1 MVQITVVLLFQ
12 LCYSTHVQMNHMR
25 SFRHPKKL
33 LQTLITAWEKMTELQ
48 AQLLG
53 EGAVL
58 QEEAHSMDVMMTVKS
73 WNDQKNQ
80 NSCEQYLRHLLNLKL
95 QLAKRSMTPRAWPVI
110 YLSKSPIQNY
120 LKWVVK
126 VTEDKSE
133 KTMADK
139 SQENSE
145 SIKHLMQQLVDPSDL
160 NLVQNFPDKHYISK
174 WLYLSDQDILPL
186 ECKDFLNLHGFFKQA
201 LEDVYFPQ
209 TKSDMAHAQ
218 QQHQIYATKCVT
230 QVVNHLRSHLQ
241 KANQKYEDL
250 FIVTLL
256 HPFRY
261 DAGEKIFLCLLSTND
276 LKYLIKNLKEQ
287 STEYFTVR
295 ETSLLKKQAYLFYLA
310 VSVFDS
316 AASIDVRECHVKQ
329 HLLYMQ
335 KTLQNEL
342 LPQVEDAIVTNC
354 TDSETGYDWTAIQSD
369 LSSLMSGFKLRGE
382 DEGPTLEDVLQST
395 SQAKDAVSIAMQST
409 LTHDDIHS
417 KRSAITHEDI
427 HLKQSTVTGEDTHPK
442 RSAVTHGDT
451 HLKQSMVTGEDT
463 HTKRSAVTHGD
474 THLKQSIVTSEDSH
488 PKRSIPTHEDAHP
501 KQSSTTRE
509 DTHPKPKMAPQPGAQ
524 KEVFQVLLEMIDLDK
539 YYPQKLTPTDAV
551 CICKETLESCQ
562 YIEQPELLP
571 YYIMHKIMMHNYK
584 SRTNMLRSPPNSA
597 DSDSDS
603 DNDDDDDDQNS
614 DTAENCGQII
624 TLRDVHPMDGL
635 LALIHC
641 TNNFL
646 RQDLMAKLS
655 TCKLA
660 IPFLLPDPKAQTLTL
675 PLWSMRSMVKEWKS
689 KSGDM
694 EYRIVDCKTPI
705 VSFLRFSESEI
716 SKSKMLN
723 DVIGDS
729 EHDFFFHW
737 DCEGGSAKRILVDGL
752 VELCWYLPAG
762 KQSDHFSDVISF
774 ANLHGDA
781 REHNKQA
788 TFLSQVSFMNF
799 VLLTKRDMNDHNGI
813 KVLQDLMK
821 APGGLVLMF
830 SDAKEDDKIKIP
842 KGTLERNMYNRI
854 KLNKKNAATIKN
866 EICRQITQKLDQHTQ
881 CAGVVSKQFK
891 SLTDCAK
898 IARMIGILVDED
910 IEDCKE
916 GKKLAT
922 ALVAEITSLDTDLVS
937 TASVKDRMLPL
948 QGPKL
953 WHTWAKHDKEQHRHI
968 NRGSRG
974 IEQYNSEKE
983 TEKIAIRR
991 KQLKQANPPTPV
1003 MRLFI
1008 LTLLQ
1013 HKGSIREYFLQWL
1026 KLLLDDRS
1034 RDKLPGLHGQYNAK
1048 RKELNKL
1055 KDKQDVDFSVVTIL
1069 KSHLQ
1074 KLNEQ
1079 LVHSSFGLEHL
1090 LRELG
1095 QMYESVWDVSRLKTL
1110 NASQHKR
1117 GRVITKRGQTI
1128 TASEQLQ
1135 AEVFHLPWVAA
1146 ELLVNGYPL
1155 ELMDGDAAHLPLT
1168 WVSSV
1173 LDKLKEM
1180 LGDKRLFIL
1189 SILGI
1194 QSTGKSTLMNTMF
1207 GLQFTVSAGRCT
1219 RGAFIQLLPLN
1230 EQLRADIKCD
1240 YLLIVDTEGLRAP
1253 ELDSAGTQKHDNEM
1267 ATFVIGLADVT
1278 VINIFGEAP
1287 GDMDDILQTAVHA
1300 FLRMRNVELTPS
1312 CQFVHQNVA
1321 AISAD
1326 AKGKMGRDKF
1336 HEKLDEMTR
1345 DAAREEQCEGQYQS
1359 FKDVIS
1365 FDDEK
1370 DIWYFPTLW
1379 KGDPPMAPVNPGYS
1393 DMAQKLK
1400 FGLVCLARQKG
1411 SQCTI
1416 SGFQSRMKQLWE
1428 AVLDENFIF
1437 SFKNTLEITAYNE
1450 LDVKYTQWSWR
1461 LQRTMLDWEYENET
1475 VIRNAAFEK
1484 LHDLENERI
1493 ANARSLLAKVHQEL
1507 KYDMETFFQESKHSE
1522 ILAQWQDRTE
1532 RRLDDLRAEREKQA
1546 EEHCRTVI
1554 HSREAHLSVDRMQDS
1569 YREELLKHLKK
1580 LVSNLEGKKLTETE
1594 LQSMFE
1600 EKWTEWMQDFT
1611 ARLPKVY
1618 QQDVNIDSAFERCL
1632 RDLLRK
1638 HDHQIIEKLSHKP
1651 LRMWGQPLQLAIQ
1664 PDKHLRSLR
1673 WFKGI
1678 QEEDIEL
1685 AKVTNERFLETA
1697 KQYLQD
1703 LKKRRIQNF
1712 SDGFIYGLFN
1722 KVFEDINDF
1731 NQEKNNF
1738 KVTHVYKVDIALT
1751 VGGYALRHFEEMMKV
1766 IKKENDPVEYLKTL
1780 KVPFFQTFKNQYNR
1794 IAKEKTAADNLCYLL
1809 KTRIVTAVT
1818 GSLGHTVADDM
1829 KAIPMFHSKRALK
1842 AQILLDLGEMNSFE
1856 SYTLYLKKA
1865 KASLQ
1870 ERVKFYTEQHC
1881 SHAIGEKSRLE
1892 ELSEA
1897 KLQEVIFTTTDA
1909 AKNAT
1914 HSLPLPNEANISDW
1928 LNQFHRQLSYIL
1940 TFDEK
1945 ELKEVVGAENLE
1957 DFHFFTG
1964 EIIKGLHKI
1973 QESLLEDFQ
1982 SSPLSQMDSWS
1993 KQPYDILCD
2002 TMLGCCEQCPFCK
2015 EQCEL
2020 TTPNHDC
2027 KHSVELHRY
2036 TRVSTGEMVVDVC
2049 SSGVASDANFQNSD
2063 TDWKPHPYKEYQKYY
2078 PNWTITPDS
2087 SRQASSYWKWF
2098 VAKYSAQIAQHFN
2111 AKETEIPDG
2120 WTSLT
2125 WEEVKEDLKT
2135 SYNL

>member
-1 MVQITVVLLFQ
+1 
-12 LCYSTHVQMNHMR
+12 MNHTR
-25 SFRHPKKL
+25 SFSDPNKL
-33 LQTLITAWEKMTELQ
+33 LQTLTTAWEKMTKLQ
-48 AQLLG
+48 ARLLG
-53 EGAVL
+53 EEAVL
-58 QEEAHSMDVMMTVKS
+58 QEEAHSMDIMTTVNS
-73 WNDQKNQ
+73 WNKQKNQ
-80 NSCEQYLRHLLNLKL
+80 NSCEQYLRHLVNLKL

-126 VTEDKSE
+126 VTEDRSE
-133 KTMADK
+133 KTTEDK
-139 SQENSE
+139 SQGNFE

-160 NLVQNFPDKHYISK
+160 NLVRNFPDKNYISK
-174 WLYLSDQDILPL
+174 WLYQSDQDILPL

-201 LEDVYFPQ
+201 LEDVYFAQ
-209 TKSDMAHAQ
+209 TRSDMAQAQ
-218 QQHQIYATKCVT
+218 QQDKIYVTKCVT

-250 FIVTLL
+250 FIVTMLY
-256 HPFRY
+256 PFRY
-261 DAGEKIFLCLLSTND
+261 DASETIFLCLLSTND
-276 LKYLIKNLKEQ
+276 LEYLIKNLKEQ
-287 STEYFTVR
+287 ITEYFSVR

-342 LPQVEDAIVTNC
+342 LPQVKDAIVTNC
-354 TDSETGYDWTAIQSD
+354 TDSVSGYDWTAIQSD
-369 LSSLMSGFKLRGE
+369 LSSLMSGFKLTGE
-382 DEGPTLEDVLQST
+382 DEGPTLEDVLQFT
-395 SQAKDAVSIAMQST
+395 SEARDAISIAMQST
-409 LTHDDIHS
+409 QT
-417 KRSAITHEDI
+417 
-427 HLKQSTVTGEDTHPK
+427 THPK
-442 RSAVTHGDT
+442 RSALTHKDS
-451 HLKQSMVTGEDT
+451 HP
-463 HTKRSAVTHGD
+463 KRSALTHED
-474 THLKQSIVTSEDSH
+474 SRPKQSALTHEDSH
-488 PKRSIPTHEDAHP
+488 PKRSALTHEHSHP
-501 KQSSTTRE
+501 KQSAVTHEDIQPKRSVVTSEDALPKRSTLTHE
-509 DTHPKPKMAPQPGAQ
+509 DTCSKPKMAPQPHAQ
-524 KEVFQVLLEMIDLDK
+524 KEAFQALLKMVDLYK

-551 CICKETLESCQ
+551 CICKETLEIFQ
-562 YIEQPELLP
+562 YTEHPELLP
-571 YYIMHKIMMHNYK
+571 YYIMQKVMMHNYK
-584 SRTNMLRSPPNSA
+584 SRSNMLCSPQKSA

-603 DNDDDDDDQNS
+603 DDDDDDDDDDQNS
-614 DTAENCGQII
+614 NPAGDCGQIA

-641 TNNFL
+641 TNDFL

-660 IPFLLPDPKAQTLTL
+660 IPFLLPDPKVQSLTF
-675 PLWSMRSMVKEWKS
+675 PLWSMPSMVKEWKS

-694 EYRIVDCKTPI
+694 ECRIVDCKTPI
-705 VSFLRFSESEI
+705 VSFLRFSESET

-737 DCEGGSAKRILVDGL
+737 DCEGGSTQRILVNGL
-752 VELCWYLPAG
+752 VEVCWYLPAG
-762 KQSDHFSDVISF
+762 KESDHFFDLITF

-781 REHNKQA
+781 REHSKQA

-813 KVLQDLMK
+813 EVLQDLAK

-842 KGTLERNMYNRI
+842 KGTLPRNMYNRI

-866 EICRQITQKLDQHTQ
+866 EIRRQITQKLDQHTQ
-881 CAGVVSKQFK
+881 STGVVSKQFI

-898 IARMIGILVDED
+898 IARKVGILVDED
-910 IEDCKE
+910 NEDCKE
-916 GKKLAT
+916 GQKLAT
-922 ALVAEITSLDTDLVS
+922 ALVAQIISLDKNPDS
-937 TASVKDRMLPL
+937 TASVKNGMLPL

-953 WHTWAKHDKEQHRHI
+953 WHMWAKHDKEQHRHI

-983 TEKIAIRR
+983 KEKIAIRR

-1013 HKGSIREYFLQWL
+1013 HKGSVREYFLQWL

-1034 RDKLPGLHGQYNAK
+1034 RDKLPDLHRQYKAK
-1048 RKELNKL
+1048 RKALNKL
-1055 KDKQDVDFSVVTIL
+1055 KDKQDVDSSEVTIL

-1095 QMYESVWDVSRLKTL
+1095 QMYESVSDVSRQKTL
-1110 NASQHKR
+1110 DASHH
-1117 GRVITKRGQTI
+1117 KRGQTI
-1128 TASEQLQ
+1128 TTSKQLQ
-1135 AEVFHLPWVAA
+1135 SELFRLPWVAA
-1146 ELLVNGYPL
+1146 DLLVNGYPL

-1168 WVSSV
+1168 WVNAV
-1173 LDKLKEM
+1173 LDKLKEI

-1189 SILGI
+1189 SVLGI

-1219 RGAFIQLLPLN
+1219 RGAFIQLLPLS
-1230 EQLRADIKCD
+1230 EQLKADIKCD

-1253 ELDSAGTQKHDNEM
+1253 ELDSAGTQKHDNEL

-1321 AISAD
+1321 AISAE

-1345 DAAREEQCEGQYQS
+1345 DAAMEEQCEGQYQS

-1370 DIWYFPTLW
+1370 DVWYFPTLW

-1416 SGFQSRMKQLWE
+1416 SRFQSRIKQLWE
-1428 AVLDENFIF
+1428 AVLNENFIF

-1484 LHDLENERI
+1484 LHDLENQRI
-1493 ANARSLLAKVHQEL
+1493 ANAKTLLAQVHQEI
-1507 KYDMETFFQESKHSE
+1507 KGDMRTFFQESKHSE

-1569 YREELLKHLKK
+1569 YRGELLKHLKK
-1580 LVSNLEGKKLTETE
+1580 LVSKLEGKKLDETE
-1594 LQSMFE
+1594 LESIFE
-1600 EKWTEWMQDFT
+1600 KKWTEWMRDFT
-1611 ARLPKVY
+1611 ARLPKLY
-1618 QQDVNIDSAFERCL
+1618 QQDVNIDTAFERCL

-1638 HDHQIIEKLSHKP
+1638 HDQQIIEKLSHKP
-1651 LRMWGQPLQLAIQ
+1651 LRKWGQPLQLAIQ
-1664 PDKHLRSLR
+1664 PEKHLRSLR

-1678 QEEDIEL
+1678 QDEDIEP
-1685 AKVTNERFLETA
+1685 AQETSERFLQTA
-1697 KQYLQD
+1697 KQYFQD
-1703 LKKRRIQNF
+1703 LKTRRIQNF
-1712 SDGFIYGLFN
+1712 SDGFIFDLFN
-1722 KVFEDINDF
+1722 KVFEDVNHF
-1731 NQEKNNF
+1731 NQEKNVNF
-1738 KVTHVYKVDIALT
+1738 KFTSVYKVDVALT
-1751 VGGYALRHFEEMMKV
+1751 VGGYALRYFEEMIKM
-1766 IKKENDPVEYLKTL
+1766 IKKENDPIEYLKTL
-1780 KVPFFQTFKNQYNR
+1780 KVPFSKTFKSQYYQ

-1829 KAIPMFHSKRALK
+1829 KAMPMFHSKRALK

-1856 SYTLYLKKA
+1856 SYALYLKEA
-1865 KASLQ
+1865 KASLR

-1897 KLQEVIFTTTDA
+1897 KLQEVIFTITEA
-1909 AKNAT
+1909 AKNVT

-1928 LNQFHRQLSYIL
+1928 LNQFHGQLSYIL
-1940 TFDEK
+1940 TFDER

-1957 DFHFFTG
+1957 DFHFFTD
-1964 EIIKGLHKI
+1964 EIINGLHKI
-1973 QESLLEDFQ
+1973 QESLLEDFP
-1982 SSPLSQMDSWS
+1982 SSPLSQMDNWN
-1993 KQPYDILCD
+1993 KQPYDILCNS
-2002 TMLGCCEQCPFCK
+2002 MLGCCEQCPFCK

-2027 KHSVELHRY
+2027 NHSVELHRPRCLGGY
-2036 TRVSTGEMVVDVC
+2036 TRISTGEMVVDVC
-2049 SSGVASDANFQNSD
+2049 SSGVASDATFQNCD

-2098 VAKYSAQIAQHFN
+2098 VAKYSAKIAQHFN

-2120 WTSLT
+2120 WMSLT